1 MSGGGPGRCGTTVG
15 SIPFLLTGV
24 YFDSAQS
31 QLAKG
36 RLQRTAM
43 VVFFFDGDVRR

>member
-1 MSGGGPGRCGTTVG
+1 
-15 SIPFLLTGV
+15 LLTGV
-24 YFDSAQS
+24 YFDSTQS

-43 VVFFFDGDVRR
+43 VVFFYGGDVR